1 MLTTHQLS
9 AFLHKNGYKATPQ
22 RLAVY
27 ECLARTKEHPTA
39 EMLYARLLPD
49 YPSMSFSTVY
59 KTMDILH
66 QLHLVKIINTG
77 EESFRYDA
85 DTTMHQHIQCTFC
98 GRVDDLRMDLSGIRK
113 EAEAASEYEVK
124 AQELY
129 FYGLCPKCRRM
140 ESCNCE

>member
-1 MLTTHQLS
+1 MLTNNQLS
-9 AFLHKNGYKATPQ
+9 EILHKNGYKATPQ

-27 ECLARTKEHPTA
+27 ESLARTREHPTA
-39 EMLYARLLPD
+39 EMLYARLLPE

-66 QLHLVKIINTG
+66 KLHLIKVINTG

-85 DTTMHQHIQCTFC
+85 DTSMHQHIQCSAC
-98 GRVDDLRMDLSGIRK
+98 GRVDDLYLDLSGIRK
-113 EAEAASEYEVK
+113 EAGTCSDYEVH

-129 FYGLCPKCRRM
+129 FYGLCPECRTGKPL
-140 ESCNCE
+140 